1 MLTRRLI
8 FICFIAAS
16 LSPFLAKGTE
26 AKLLE
31 NKDIETQKQLARL
44 LQDQLPE
51 ELETLAFNKV
61 GSAQFSVLFWDIYN
75 SHLFTKSGRYEENS
89 DQDVIFKIEY
99 LKDITA
105 KELIKRTVEQWQHL
119 KYKKSDYE
127 AFIPRL
133 KSLWPNISAGDSLT
147 LYRNNQSTEFYFNN
161 MNIGVIDNEEF
172 YKLFLAIWLSPD
184 TSEPELRQSLI
195 GADSK

>member
-1 MLTRRLI
+1 MLTRRFI
-8 FICFIAAS
+8 FICFIAAT
-16 LSPFLAKGTE
+16 LSPFGINAAEEKPLA
-26 AKLLE
+26 

-99 LKDITA
+99 LKDISA
-105 KELIKRTVEQWQHL
+105 DELIKRTVEQWQHL

-195 GADSK
+195 GVVSK

>member
-8 FICFIAAS
+8 FICFIAAT
-16 LSPFLAKGTE
+16 LSPFWINAAEVKP
-26 AKLLE
+26 LE
-31 NKDIETQKQLARL
+31 HKDIETQKQLARL

-51 ELETLAFNKV
+51 ELDTLAFNKV

-99 LKDITA
+99 LKDISA
-105 KELIKRTVEQWQHL
+105 DELIKRTVEQWQHL
-119 KYKKSDYE
+119 NYKKSDYE

-195 GADSK
+195 GVVSK